1 MSAKKT
7 LKEGLSPKKERSPK
21 EEKFSSSKAQDK
33 AIKAFKKMSG
43 ERGEMPI

>member
-1 MSAKKT
+1 MSLKKT
-7 LKEGLSPKKERSPK
+7 LKEGLNPKKQSNLK

-33 AIKAFKKMSG
+33 AMKAFKKMSR

>member
-7 LKEGLSPKKERSPK
+7 LKEGLNPKKERKAK
-21 EEKFSSSKAQDK
+21 EEKFSSAKAQDN
-33 AIKAFKKMSG
+33 AVKAFKKMSG